1 MSKNHFSDINTFW
14 HFCQCE
20 HFQSLTKSLK
30 KIIIKP
36 VFNDNIFTD
45 MKKKLEFTYYPN
57 PILRQK
63 CAPILEFNDE
73 IKSIAAEMIEKMHE
87 HRGIGLAGP
96 QVGLNKK
103 IIVIEPEPGN
113 TKVLLNPEITAASK
127 DWQIGEEGCLSFPQ
141 IYGLVPRSKNITVR
155 YQDLDGKKHKIKA
168 NKMMAVVLAHEI
180 DHLNQILFID
190 RFIKV
195 NQGEEDLKK
204 LLKESKEKINLYE

>member
-1 MSKNHFSDINTFW
+1 MATFTP
-14 HFCQCE
+14 
-20 HFQSLTKSLK
+20 LTKALK

-36 VFNDNIFTD
+36 IFNDNLFIN
-45 MKKKLEFTYYPN
+45 MKAKLEFTYYPN

-63 CAPILEFNDE
+63 CAPILDFNDE
-73 IKSIAAEMIEKMHE
+73 IKSIAAEMLDKMHE

-96 QVGLNKK
+96 QVGLNQR
-103 IIVIEPEPGN
+103 IIVIEPEPG
-113 TKVLLNPEITAASK
+113 TVKVLINPEITAASK

-155 YQDLDGKKHKIKA
+155 YQDIDGKKHKIKA
-168 NKMMAVVLAHEI
+168 TKMLATVLAHEI

-195 NQGEEDLKK
+195 TQNEASLKK